1 MDIGIIGLPR
11 SGKTTLF
18 NAVTKGKIN
27 VATYSNKPNVGVTKV
42 PDDRLQVLEKMYNP
56 RKVIHAEV
64 TYTEVPPPPE
74 GFGKTRGIGGEY
86 LNALQSSDALLIV
99 LRSFDE
105 PSVAHIDETVDAGR
119 DLQNMLM
126 ELMFSDIGIV
136 ERRLSRI
143 ESGFKAVKSQEK
155 ELLVREQH
163 LLEKLKSKLEEGILL
178 RDQQVTSDELI
189 QLSGFGFLSMK
200 PIIAVINLG
209 EDQLVDSATFELAI
223 AAETNIR
230 VTSVCA
236 QLEMELTQMEPIDE
250 DEFRQS
256 LGILESGL
264 NKMIK
269 VSYEVV
275 DQIAFFTVGEDEVRA
290 WEIKRH
296 TIAQKA
302 AGKIHSDLERGFIRA
317 EVITYSDLI
326 SSGSLSEGR
335 KRGVLRQEG
344 KEYVVQDGD
353 IMQILFNI

>member
-11 SGKTTLF
+11 SGKSTLF
-18 NAVTKGKIN
+18 NAVTKGNVN
-27 VATYSNKPNVGVTKV
+27 VATYSNKPNIGVTKV
-42 PDDRLQVLEKMYNP
+42 PDDRLQVLAAMYNP
-56 RKVIHAEV
+56 KKVVHAEV

-105 PSVAHIDETVDAGR
+105 PSVAHIDETVDARR

-126 ELMFSDIGIV
+126 ELMFSDIGIL
-136 ERRLSRI
+136 ERRISRI
-143 ESGFKAVKSQEK
+143 ESSFRGLKSQEK
-155 ELLVREQH
+155 DLLVREQH
-163 LLEKLKSKLEEGILL
+163 FLEKLKSNLEEGISL
-178 RDQQVTSDELI
+178 RDQQITSDESI

-209 EDQLVDSATFELAI
+209 EDQLADSDTFESSLS
-223 AAETNIR
+223 AETNIR
-230 VTSVCA
+230 ITSVCA
-236 QLEMELTQMEPIDE
+236 QLEMELTQMEPKDE
-250 DEFRQS
+250 EEFRQS
-256 LGILESGL
+256 LGVLESGL

-317 EVITYSDLI
+317 EVIPYTDLI
-326 SSGSLSEGR
+326 DSGSLAEGR

-353 IMQILFNI
+353 IMHVLFNI